1 MTANTANAF
10 DGAAADYDARFAGRE
25 LGRWLRA
32 RVHDQLGP
40 RLRPGMRALE
50 LGCGTGE
57 DALWLASLGLDV
69 VATDASPAMIGQ
81 ARAKADGDSRGRAI
95 RFQALDARDP
105 AAAPEVLAD
114 GPFDLVFSNF
124 GALNCVP
131 DRGPLAAWAARA
143 VAPGGLF
150 AATLMGPFCL
160 WETLRFMARGRLP
173 SAFRRAAGPR
183 LAAVGPGA
191 AVEVCYPRP
200 ARFRRDF
207 APDFVHQAT
216 VAVGVLL
223 PTSDQA
229 DLVDRH
235 PGLFR
240 RLERLDRRLAPLFP
254 FRFLGDHYFTILR
267 RLPAPDGGA
276 RGRAP

>member
-1 MTANTANAF
+1 MTAQAF
-10 DGAAADYDARFAGRE
+10 DGVAADYDARFAGRE

-32 RVHDQLGP
+32 RVHEELAP
-40 RLRPGMRALE
+40 YLKPGMRALE

-69 VATDASPAMIGQ
+69 VATDSSPAMIGE
-81 ARAKADGDSRGRAI
+81 ARAKAERGPQGPAI
-95 RFQALDARDP
+95 SFQPLDARDP
-105 AAAPEVLAD
+105 AAAPEVMAN

-131 DRGPLAAWAARA
+131 DRGPLAAWAANA
-143 VAPGGLF
+143 VVPGGLF

-160 WETLRFMARGRLP
+160 WETVRFMARGRLP
-173 SAFRRAAGPR
+173 SAFRRSHGKT
-183 LAAVGPGA
+183 LAPVGPDA
-191 AVEVCYPRP
+191 MIEVCYPGP
-200 ARFRRDF
+200 GRFRRDF
-207 APDFVHQAT
+207 AADFGHEAT
-216 VAVGVLL
+216 VGVGVFL

-240 RLERLDRRLAPLFP
+240 RLERLDRRLARLFP
-254 FRFLGDHYFTILR
+254 FRFLGDHYLTILR
-267 RLPAPDGGA
+267 RLPAPDGG
-276 RGRAP
+276 GREPAP